1 MKVLGIN
8 CGSSSLKY
16 QLIDSETESVL
27 AKGLCE
33 RIGIDGALTHQPA
46 GKDKIKS
53 TPAMPDHKTA
63 IGIVIDQLTDKE
75 NGVVES
81 LDEIGA
87 VGHRIVHGGEKFT
100 KSCLITDEV
109 IKEVEECSVFAPLHN
124 PAGLIGVRACQE
136 LMPGLPM
143 VAVFDTAFHQTMP
156 EKAFLYG
163 IPRKYYDED
172 GIRRYGFHGT
182 SHQFVSLE
190 TAKVLGKDIKDLKI
204 IVCHLGNGASVTAV
218 KGGESVDTSMGLTPL
233 EGLIMG
239 TRSGDVDPSVID
251 YLIEEVG
258 LDMKEV
264 IKMLNK
270 ESGLLGVSGVSS
282 DFRDVQEAAANGN
295 ERAQLALDIF
305 FRRVIAYIGRY
316 FIALGG
322 VDAICFT
329 AGIGENSFFARK
341 EICNLLAEALGIE
354 IDDDANVNGKGD
366 RLISTPNSKV
376 KVYVIPTNEELVIA
390 RDTKRLLNL

>member
-1 MKVLGIN
+1 MVKVMAIN
-8 CGSSSLKY
+8 AGSSSLKF
-16 QLIDSETESVL
+16 QLINMPSEEVITSGIV
-27 AKGLCE
+27 E
-33 RIGIDGALTHQPA
+33 RIGLEEGNFEMKYNGEKFTKQCPISDHSVAVQLLLDALV
-46 GKDKIKS
+46 
-53 TPAMPDHKTA
+53 DHH
-63 IGIVIDQLTDKE
+63 
-75 NGVVES
+75 VVEN
-81 LDEIGA
+81 LHEIDA
-87 VGHRIVHGGEKFT
+87 CGHRIVHGGEYFNDSIKV
-100 KSCLITDEV
+100 DEDV
-109 IKEVEECSVFAPLHN
+109 VAKVEELAELAPLHN
-124 PAGLIGVRACQE
+124 PAHIIGYNAFKNA
-136 LMPGLPM
+136 LPG
-143 VAVFDTAFHQTMP
+143 VEHVFVFDTAFHQMLDQ
-156 EKAFLYG
+156 ERYLY
-163 IPRKYYDED
+163 PLPMEYYKDLKVRKY
-172 GIRRYGFHGT
+172 GAHGT
-182 SHQFVSLE
+182 SHFYVSSRCRE
-190 TAKVLGKDIKDLKI
+190 MMGNPEHSRI
-204 IVCHLGNGASVTAV
+204 IVAHLGAGGSLTAV
-218 KGGESVDTSMGLTPL
+218 KDGKSINTSMGFTPL
-233 EGLIMG
+233 AGIMMG

>member
-1 MKVLGIN
+1 MKIMSVN
-8 CGSSSLKY
+8 AGSSSLKFKLY
-16 QLIDSETESVL
+16 EMPEEKVITSGI
-27 AKGLCE
+27 AE
-33 RIGIDGALTHQPA
+33 RIGHEDGIFRIKKLDGTERKEVLPILDHATAVDLLLKALIDE
-46 GKDKIKS
+46 KIISSLEEIK
-53 TPAMPDHKTA
+53 
-63 IGIVIDQLTDKE
+63 GI
-75 NGVVES
+75 
-81 LDEIGA
+81 
-87 VGHRIVHGGEKFT
+87 GHRVVQGGKYF
-100 KSCLITDEV
+100 SCSAEFNQYTEDRVKELIPL
-109 IKEVEECSVFAPLHN
+109 APLHN
-124 PAGLIGVRACQE
+124 GAHLVAFHAFKNA
-136 LMPGLPM
+136 LPNVGN
-143 VAVFDTAFHQTMP
+143 VAVFDTAFHQTLEP
-156 EKAFLYG
+156 KSYIYP
-163 IPRKYYDED
+163 IPYKYYVENKVRKY
-172 GIRRYGFHGT
+172 GAHGT
-182 SHQFVSLE
+182 SHFYVSSRCRE
-190 TAKVLGKDIKDLKI
+190 MMGNPEHSRI
-204 IVCHLGNGASVTAV
+204 IVAHLGAGGSLTAV
-218 KGGESVDTSMGLTPL
+218 KDGKSINTSMGFTPL
-233 EGLIMG
+233 AGIMMG